1 MKEFDSYDSRGLN
14 LSYSQILPLG
24 TLKLRTTYL
33 KNDYDIIE
41 SFVSPSIIRKDES
54 LVISLS
60 LDGQLNQILPFARK
74 FNEDNSIFYTV
85 NFKQSDVSSNI
96 ANHDIERNFFTV
108 GLTKRFNLN
117 GLF

>member
-1 MKEFDSYDSRGLN
+1 MKDNENKDNEKILAIILN
-14 LSYSQILPLG
+14 RING
-24 TLKLRTTYL
+24 ILKLRSTYL

-74 FNEDNSIFYTV
+74 FNEDNSIFYTL
-85 NFKQSDVSSNI
+85 NFKFLLYNI
-96 ANHDIERNFFTV
+96 Y
-108 GLTKRFNLN
+108 L
-117 GLF
+117 